1 MKPIECGQSMVET
14 SILTASITIA
24 VLGLWAIC
32 NEKIISFVDLI
43 LSIIASPLP

>member
-1 MKPIECGQSMVET
+1 MKQLECGQSMIET
-14 SILTASITIA
+14 SILTASIAIG

-32 NEKIISFVDLI
+32 NERIISFVDLI